1 MRKLGVDDALNLDGG
16 GDSTLVA
23 REPGEQ
29 DVTVQ
34 NVPSDGGS
42 LRLVPNGIGIF
53 SSGG

>member
-1 MRKLGVDDALNLDGG
+1 MMRKLGADDALNLDGG

-34 NVPSDGGS
+34 NVPSDGS